1 MFRGILIV
9 FLTIA
14 QWISIGRILAPLQS
28 KDRRRSSDR
37 AAAVAL
43 TTVGLLG
50 DGRRQESGA
59 LRLPVRY
66 EHLHSACAKHSRC
79 RAMRHST
86 EFGRL
91 RDIDTLNV

>member
-1 MFRGILIV
+1 MIV
-9 FLTIA
+9 LAMVA

-28 KDRRRSSDR
+28 KDRRCSSDETV
-37 AAAVAL
+37 AVAL
-43 TTVGLLG
+43 TTVRLLG
-50 DGRRQESGA
+50 DGRRQEPGA